1 MGTRSVLWFSV
12 DCLKVS
18 AVVLPGCYMNIVFLF
33 IRVLNIVTLC
43 SGVPIKAHYFEFMN
57 RDF

>member
-1 MGTRSVLWFSV
+1 MLWFSV

-33 IRVLNIVTLC
+33 ARVLNIVTFYTVVFQLKH
-43 SGVPIKAHYFEFMN
+43 IILN
-57 RDF
+57 L